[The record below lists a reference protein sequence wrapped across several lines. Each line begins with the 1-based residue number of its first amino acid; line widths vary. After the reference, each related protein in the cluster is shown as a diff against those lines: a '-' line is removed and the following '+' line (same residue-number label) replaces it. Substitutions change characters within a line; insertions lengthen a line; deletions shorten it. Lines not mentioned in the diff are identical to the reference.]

1 MLSCAS
7 PSPHGPNFGA
17 ITLIGW
23 FLLIKLGNT
32 FFHNNNNKNYTD
44 TTTTTNYYLYYYCYY
59 YY

>member
-44 TTTTTNYYLYYYCYY
+44 TTTNYYLYYYCYY